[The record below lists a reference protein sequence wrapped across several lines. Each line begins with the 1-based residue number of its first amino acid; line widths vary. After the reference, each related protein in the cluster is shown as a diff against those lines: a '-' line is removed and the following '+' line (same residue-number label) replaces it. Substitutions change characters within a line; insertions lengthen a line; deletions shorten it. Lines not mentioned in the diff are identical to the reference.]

1 MAPYETINGVIGL
14 IGKNIDYSQGSSS
27 DMTFT
32 NKAEFT
38 STILG
43 VNKTE
48 VFVGDHFMV
57 IRNSSK
63 FRMNNLS
70 KRALELAYQFNGN
83 HVAFL
88 KSRDISVNLP
98 VNQVYYET
106 GNTNVHY
113 VCNNGN

>member
-1 MAPYETINGVIGL
+1 
-14 IGKNIDYSQGSSS
+14 
-27 DMTFT
+27 
-32 NKAEFT
+32 
-38 STILG
+38 
-43 VNKTE
+43 
-48 VFVGDHFMV
+48 
-57 IRNSSK
+57 
-63 FRMNNLS
+63 MNNLS